1 MARRLSTKPRLDAG
15 AWINAAL
22 EALGAEGPAAVRV
35 EALAKRLGVTK
46 GSFYWHFRD
55 RDDLLVRM
63 LDAWAEARV
72 AAIGEQVR
80 RGDDPAATLE
90 ELLAI
95 YTKSPNPRGL
105 AVELSIRA
113 LARQNAAAAAATA
126 RVDEARLA
134 QVAALFERQGIGT
147 AEAAARALLFYSF
160 LFGQS
165 LLGGARRSGAIAQA
179 ARRILDAS

>member
-1 MARRLSTKPRLDAG
+1 MVKRLSTKPRLDAK
-15 AWINAAL
+15 AWIDAAL
-22 EALGAEGPAAVRV
+22 DALGAEGPAAVRV
-35 EALAKRLGVTK
+35 EALAKRLAVTK

-55 RDDLLVRM
+55 REDLLLRA
-63 LDAWAEARV
+63 LDAWAEARI

-80 RGDDPAATLE
+80 RTPDPAATLDG
-90 ELLAI
+90 LLSL
-95 YTKSPNPRGL
+95 YTKSPNARGL

-113 LARQNAAAAAATA
+113 LARQNEAAAAATA
-126 RVDEARLA
+126 RVDEARLI
-134 QVAALFERQGIGT
+134 QVAALFERQGMDA

-165 LLGGARRSGAIAQA
+165 LLGGGRRNADLARA

>member
-1 MARRLSTKPRLDAG
+1 MVKRLSTKPRLDAR
-15 AWINAAL
+15 AWIDAAL

-35 EALAKRLGVTK
+35 EALAKRLAVTK

-55 RDDLLVRM
+55 REDLLVRA

-72 AAIGEQVR
+72 AAIGAQVA
-80 RGDDPAATLE
+80 RGDGPAATLDD
-90 ELLAI
+90 LLSL

-113 LARQNAAAAAATA
+113 LARQNEAAAVATA

-134 QVAALFERQGIGT
+134 QVAGLFERQGMDA
-147 AEAAARALLFYSF
+147 AEAGARALLFYSF

-165 LLGGARRSGAIAQA
+165 LLGGTRRTAAIARA

>member
-1 MARRLSTKPRLDAG
+1 MVKSASPRPRLDAN
-15 AWINAAL
+15 AWIDAAL

-35 EALAKRLGVTK
+35 EALAKRLSVTK

-55 RDDLLVRM
+55 REDLLHRA
-63 LDAWAEARV
+63 LDAWATARI
-72 AAIGEQVR
+72 AAIAEQAHG
-80 RGDDPAATLE
+80 GDDPAATLDG
-90 ELLAI
+90 LLSL

-113 LARQNAAAAAATA
+113 LARQNEAAAAATA

-134 QVAALFERQGIGT
+134 QVAALFERQGMDT

-165 LLGGARRSGAIAQA
+165 LLGGTRRNTAIARA
-179 ARRILDAS
+179 ARRILAAS